1 MLAHLWSRAMNSSS
15 NCSTVICSLSSCLSA
30 ALLKAAGSSY
40 TKPSELV
47 FLIMMCK
54 RELSLTLG
62 VG

>member
-1 MLAHLWSRAMNSSS
+1 MLAHLWSREMNSSS
-15 NCSTVICSLSSCLSA
+15 NCSTVISSLSSCLPA

-54 RELSLTLG
+54 SLA
-62 VG
+62 